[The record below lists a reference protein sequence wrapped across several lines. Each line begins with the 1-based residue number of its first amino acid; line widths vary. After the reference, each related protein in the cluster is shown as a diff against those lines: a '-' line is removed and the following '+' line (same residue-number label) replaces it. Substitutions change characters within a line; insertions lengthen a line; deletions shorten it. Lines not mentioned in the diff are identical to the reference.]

1 MKSILKQCKIYW
13 ELFSVFFKIGA
24 FTFGGGWA
32 MISIIEKEVVDK
44 KKWIEKEEFVD
55 ALAVSQ
61 SLPGILAVNISIYTG
76 NKLRSLKG
84 ALAATLGTVLPSFIM
99 ILAIAM
105 FFAQIY
111 EHPSVIAIFNG
122 IRPAVVALI
131 VLPVLSTAKSA
142 KLNRTNFWIP
152 VASALLIWLL
162 GVSPVYI
169 ILGVAAYSL
178 GRRWLQ
184 SR

>member
-1 MKSILKQCKIYW
+1 MLKKLKIYLD
-13 ELFSVFFKIGA
+13 LFSVFFKIGA

-32 MISIIEKEVVDK
+32 MISIIEKEVVTK
-44 KKWIEKEEFVD
+44 RKWIEKEEFVD
-55 ALAVSQ
+55 ALAISQ

-84 ALAATLGTVLPSFIM
+84 AIAATLGTVMPSFLL

-105 FFAQIY
+105 FFSRIY
-111 EHPSVIAIFNG
+111 DNPNVVAIFNG

-131 VLPVLSTAKSA
+131 IVPVFSTAKSA
-142 KLNRTNFWIP
+142 KITLRNVWIP
-152 VASALLIWLL
+152 VVGALLIWLL

-169 ILGVAAYSL
+169 ILGAAAFGVIRKL
-178 GRRWLQ
+178 VK